1 MCQFVQMIAGAVSG
15 VYQGTILNAQNNA
28 QNTVDTAKTDAA
40 NLLSQDQADNANKL
54 RQAGNGFAAAQANL
68 ANTQR
73 SIGNSTRAAAA
84 GSAWNTAQVNQAR
97 VLDSMIRGNVEQQIQ
112 AAQALGA
119 INADNAARGVGG
131 TSSEM
136 MRAAMKGRNARLGV
150 NQATK
155 TQQVSFDAAMQNSG
169 LRSNLIMSQDY
180 GETVANMNYQA
191 AIPTTYIAPAKS
203 PDLTAAQMA
212 LMGAAG
218 GGGFSQF
225 RNGGGSTGVSIGGSD
240 NSNGSGTVGQTQNY
254 SSNAIINGVNSV
266 GDTWTS
272 TNASGGNKYGFSSG
286 SSSSDWNLGGSDN
299 SSNDG
304 GFNFTLSG
312 DV

>member
-1 MCQFVQMIAGAVSG
+1 MCQFVQMIAGAASG

-28 QNTVDTAKTDAA
+28 QYTVDSAKTDAA

-54 RQAGNGFAAAQANL
+54 REAGNGFAAAQANL

-73 SIGNSTRAAAA
+73 SISNNIKASAA
-84 GSAWNTAQVNQAR
+84 GAQWNTAQVNQGR

-112 AAQALGA
+112 AAQTLGA

-131 TSSEM
+131 SSADI
-136 MRAAMKGRNARLGV
+136 MRATMKGRNARLGV
-150 NQATK
+150 NQTTK
-155 TQQVSFDAAMQNSG
+155 MQQVSFDAAMQNSG
-169 LRSNLIMSQDY
+169 LRSNLAMSQDY
-180 GETVANMNYQA
+180 GATVANMNYQA
-191 AIPTTYIAPAKS
+191 AIPTTYIKPAKA
-203 PDLTAAQMA
+203 PDLTVQQMA

-225 RNGGGSTGVSIGGSD
+225 RNGGGGGTSVGYGSD
-240 NSNGSGTVGQTQNY
+240 NSNGSGGVGQTNGY
-254 SSNAIINGVNSV
+254 SSNAVINGVNSV

-272 TNASGGNKYGFSSG
+272 TNAGGGNSYGFSSG
-286 SSSSDWNLGGSDN
+286 QSSNDWNLGGSD
-299 SSNDG
+299 SSSSG